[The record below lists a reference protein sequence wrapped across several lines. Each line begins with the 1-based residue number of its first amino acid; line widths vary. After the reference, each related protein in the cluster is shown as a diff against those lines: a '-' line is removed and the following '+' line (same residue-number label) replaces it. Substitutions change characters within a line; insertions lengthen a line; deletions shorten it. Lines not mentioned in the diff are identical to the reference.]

1 MPAYQ
6 FNLKDIG
13 LGKIG
18 AYENI
23 GADIEVEDKRGQT
36 YKTYTSTSVQF
47 IRREERVAKKEGY
60 KVVEKYAL
68 ILFDFNRADIK
79 DRNRAVV
86 DRIVTRIKEVP
97 TARVRV
103 EGHTDSIG
111 KEAYNMDL
119 SQRRAKAA
127 FDMILSGGA
136 IGSGDI
142 AYEGVG
148 PHNPL
153 FDNEVP
159 EGRALNRTVTVT
171 LEYEQQN

>member
-1 MPAYQ
+1 
-6 FNLKDIG
+6 
-13 LGKIG
+13 
-18 AYENI
+18 
-23 GADIEVEDKRGQT
+23 
-36 YKTYTSTSVQF
+36 
-47 IRREERVAKKEGY
+47 
-60 KVVEKYAL
+60 
-68 ILFDFNRADIK
+68 
-79 DRNRAVV
+79 
-86 DRIVTRIKEVP
+86 
-97 TARVRV
+97 
-103 EGHTDSIG
+103 
-111 KEAYNMDL
+111 MDL